1 MSGLRMNTANYIHNI
16 TDGTRFHYNSDNGG
30 NSYTGQILDQLKK
43 YTEDLKNTLNTD
55 QEEIIIETNNLIS
68 EEKVIQLVSSL
79 YSKLSQS
86 LLWAAVSTKETI
98 VWSRI
103 SNSDVHI
110 LNSLARYLKP
120 IVENVISKANDN
132 PTSSTIEEIEKL
144 QKLMTEG
151 YQCTNLQAKQQE
163 VISSVIKFD
172 ICSEIEWYKV
182 IHLAWPE
189 ATTFLDI
196 GANKGYLGSLFVGLW
211 GGGGLGISPKKIFDL
226 SKARHLWDAS
236 RNPGK
241 LIKNILFIFI
251 NII

>member
-1 MSGLRMNTANYIHNI
+1 MTGLRMNTANYIHNI
-16 TDGTRFHYNSDNGG
+16 TDNTRFHYNSNNNGS
-30 NSYTGQILDQLKK
+30 SYTGQILGQLKK
-43 YTEDLKNTLNTD
+43 YTEDITKTLNTD
-55 QEEIIIETNNLIS
+55 LEKTIIESNNNLIS
-68 EEKVIQLVSSL
+68 EEKSIQLVSSL

-86 LLWAAVSTKETI
+86 LLWAAASTKETI
-98 VWSRI
+98 VWSRV

-120 IVENVISKANDN
+120 IVENSISKANDN
-132 PTSSTIEEIEKL
+132 PTSSTKEEIEKL
-144 QKLMTEG
+144 QTLMTEG

-163 VISSVIKFD
+163 VISTVIKFD

-226 SKARHLWDAS
+226 SKTRHLWDAS

-241 LIKNILFIFI
+241 LLNNL
-251 NII
+251 II